1 MKTSFQKFLSAG
13 LLLLITYSSKAQIVF
28 ANLDSLL
35 SYARSKSITIQTGHI
50 KLDQAKKAKLAAV
63 LSIPDVTGNASL
75 SYTHNTRLPVSLFP
89 AEVFGGQPGTFRE
102 VQTGIPYNTNFNENI
117 DVKLLNLKGWENLK
131 LSKLN
136 IESSVSD
143 NKITL
148 KSLEEN
154 IAATYYNIVNLQEQL
169 ISTNKNLEAADTLLK
184 ITENKYAAGIA
195 KQQDVND
202 AKVNYLTTKE
212 NSKQIEYLLAQQYL
226 SLKILCDFPEQD
238 SITITEQLLAAPNY
252 TMPVITENNV
262 AVTNSFLKEK
272 VAFSNYKVQKNALY
286 PTLSFFQ
293 SYTNQQFNTSSK
305 FLDKSVSWIPSSYI
319 GLRLSIPLPN
329 ANTISQVSKTRYDYL
344 LAQKN
349 TEQQKIKAGLEIKQ
363 LSVDYAKAVSQAKAN
378 NEIYKLRKET
388 YEKNLNLYSEGLM
401 SLEQTLNSFNT
412 MVSSHYNLI
421 SSRITVLAAKAKI
434 DINNHIK

>member
-1 MKTSFQKFLSAG
+1 MKTILKKILSIG
-13 LLLLITYSSKAQIVF
+13 LFLLIVTSAKAQVIF
-28 ANLDSLL
+28 ASIDSLL
-35 SYARSKSITIQTGHI
+35 SYTRSKSITVQSGYI
-50 KLDQAKKAKLAAV
+50 KLDQAKKAKLAAL
-63 LSIPDVTGNASL
+63 LSIPDVTGNASF

-117 DVKLLNLKGWENLK
+117 DVKLLNLKGWQNLK

-154 IAATYYNIVNLQEQL
+154 IVTVYYNIVTLQEQF
-169 ISTNKNLEAADTLLK
+169 ISTNQNLEAANTLLK
-184 ITENKYAAGIA
+184 ITQNKYAAGIA

-202 AKVNYLTTKE
+202 AKVNYLNTTE
-212 NSKQIEYLLAQQYL
+212 NSRQIEFLITQQYL
-226 SLKILCDFPEQD
+226 SLKILCDIPVQD
-238 SITITEQLLAAPNY
+238 SITINEQLPVSPNY
-252 TMPVITENNV
+252 SIPLISENNIVIT
-262 AVTNSFLKEK
+262 NSLLKEK
-272 VAFSNYKVQKNALY
+272 AAFSNYKVQKNSLY

-293 SYTNQQFNTSSK
+293 SYTNQQFNTSSR
-305 FLDKSVSWIPSSYI
+305 FLDKSANWIPSSYI
-319 GLRLSIPLPN
+319 GLRLSILLPN

-349 TEQQKIKAGLEIKQ
+349 TEQQKIKAELEIKQ
-363 LSVDYAKAVSQAKAN
+363 LSVDYAKAVSQAKSN
-378 NEIYKLRKET
+378 TEIYKLRKET
-388 YEKNLNLYSEGLM
+388 YEKNLNLYTEGLM

-412 MVSSHYNLI
+412 MVTSHYNLI
-421 SSRITVLAAKAKI
+421 SSGIAVLAAKAKI